1 MTRTRRQRRPLP
13 RERSRPVHR
22 CTTAARRQ
30 RPLSDPGLLPDETSW
45 RTGPT
50 SPNNRSTGDSRMFEW
65 PRWPRPSN
73 RRTNSV
79 AELAADINNWVKSTT
94 TTRAVRLAQCSR
106 PNSRTT
112 RRLQHRGAIN
122 HLNMDGESCVSIQSA
137 HDLLR
142 CSGFHVPARRSAWSS
157 GGVLDGCPRDRQ
169 LSAGPP
175 RRQRQARP
183 RARISANRPTGPLC
197 QQTAKDVQGRP
208 RSGAV
213 ADAAGPM

>member
-1 MTRTRRQRRPLP
+1 VTRTRRQRRPLP

-22 CTTAARRQ
+22 GTTAARRQ

-79 AELAADINNWVKSTT
+79 AELAADINNWVQSRT
-94 TTRAVRLAQCSR
+94 TTRAVRLAQYSR

-112 RRLQHRGAIN
+112 RRLQHRGTIN
-122 HLNMDGESCVSIQSA
+122 HLNTDGESCVSIQPT

-142 CSGFHVPARRSAWSS
+142 CSGFHVPLVGQLGHQAACSMDAREMVNFR
-157 GGVLDGCPRDRQ
+157 
-169 LSAGPP
+169 PP
-175 RRQRQARP
+175 RRRRQADDDQGPERGFRRIVP
-183 RARISANRPTGPLC
+183 RVRCAS
-197 QQTAKDVQGRP
+197 KP
-208 RSGAV
+208 RRTSE
-213 ADAAGPM
+213 ADHGVGL